1 MTTDAE
7 KAAEEYC
14 KTLRIHE
21 DYEFSLNEIYFDEL
35 GRKITFKQIFLA
47 GAEWGRL
54 CCGESAQK
62 VIYDEAMLIAPR
74 WINVERELPE
84 RRKLVL
90 IYHDVWGITCGHLSQ
105 TSPEIVWRDER
116 GDNIETSS
124 VLYWMPLP
132 AVPEGHE
139 NDR

>member
-1 MTTDAE
+1 MSEEAE
-7 KAAEEYC
+7 QAALEHLAMH
-14 KTLRIHE
+14 K
-21 DYEFSLNEIYFDEL
+21 EL
-35 GRKITFKQIFLA
+35 GIEYSDGVHIGIFLA

-74 WINVERELPE
+74 WISVEHELPE

-90 IYHDVWGITCGHLSQ
+90 IYHDVWGITCGHLFQ

-116 GDNIETSS
+116 GDSIETSS

-132 AVPEGHE
+132 AAPEGHSNE
-139 NDR
+139 S